1 MRPMIVVMVDPD
13 ADRFAALALGV
24 ESVGVEAFLGEDPL
38 VALDFPV
45 VPGRVRPGPLMP
57 RRMRVHGAHERLRAV
72 VGAVVGAHPD
82 QAIDAV
88 RSEESP
94 GPGEETDGGRGGL
107 VLEGFGV
114 GEAGVAIDCGVQV
127 GVAHAL
133 LALLRVAAAVES
145 PASTGGDLSDLL
157 HVQVDHVTREAGDD
171 LPGLAVVLTGR
182 VEVSAA
188 GDPEAL
194 QPAPDGAD
202 AVMVAATGELECD
215 AAGRPLLFSPP
226 GVDEFEDLDRWP
238 RRMSGRSAGPVFQR
252 FGTVVAVAVHPLRQ
266 SRAGDA
272 GFGGDMRDRSAII
285 FDTLDQ
291 AESSGRGQRRI
302 TVGHGTGL
310 FQQMD
315 GFSTTHRAGQG
326 PVPSSPPR

>member
-1 MRPMIVVMVDPD
+1 MPSRSAWTAPPRTTRRPGSRGTRRRGPRGADRHPSAAGARSLALRGHDVVVTFVDAGGRGLISAGGMRPMIVVMVDPD

-72 VGAVVGAHPD
+72 VGAVVGDHPD
-82 QAIDAV
+82 QAIDDV

-133 LALLRVAAAVES
+133 LALLRVA
-145 PASTGGDLSDLL
+145 
-157 HVQVDHVTREAGDD
+157 
-171 LPGLAVVLTGR
+171 
-182 VEVSAA
+182 
-188 GDPEAL
+188 
-194 QPAPDGAD
+194 
-202 AVMVAATGELECD
+202 
-215 AAGRPLLFSPP
+215 
-226 GVDEFEDLDRWP
+226 
-238 RRMSGRSAGPVFQR
+238 
-252 FGTVVAVAVHPLRQ
+252 
-266 SRAGDA
+266 
-272 GFGGDMRDRSAII
+272 
-285 FDTLDQ
+285 
-291 AESSGRGQRRI
+291 
-302 TVGHGTGL
+302 
-310 FQQMD
+310 
-315 GFSTTHRAGQG
+315 
-326 PVPSSPPR
+326 